1 MEVAGME
8 KRSKSLLGFALV
20 FFMGAIVG
28 LVIGGYGGA
37 RYGMSFVLDECLYRD
52 AGGVQSQVVILR
64 HLRAGE
70 IDQAIEV
77 LEARLDDDLIIFDPD
92 EPYTGI
98 SDQAISEINKAIQV
112 SREYRSANPRKS
124 NRPHVDTMV
133 GNILRQETQK

>member
-1 MEVAGME
+1 MES
-8 KRSKSLLGFALV
+8 RSKLLLGLDLV
-20 FFMGAIVG
+20 FLVGAIVG

-37 RYGMSFVLDECLYRD
+37 RFGMSFVLDESLYKDARD
-52 AGGVQSQVVILR
+52 VQSQVVTLK

-70 IDQAIEV
+70 TDRAIEA
-77 LEARLDDDLIIFDPD
+77 LEAHLDDDLIIFDPE

-98 SDQAISEINKAIQV
+98 TDQAISEINKAIHE

-133 GNILRQETQK
+133 ANVLRRKPQK